1 MTGRVCEL
9 GIDRW
14 MDIPCQDM
22 MDVLFM
28 CGCVGVW
35 VVRSGRLV

>member
-1 MTGRVCEL
+1 MTGRVYEL

-22 MDVLFM
+22 MDVVCV
-28 CGCVGVW
+28 CGYVGGTKW
-35 VVRSGRLV
+35 

>member
-1 MTGRVCEL
+1 MTGWVYEL

-22 MDVLFM
+22 ISVV
-28 CGCVGVW
+28 CVGVW
-35 VVRSGRLV
+35 VVRSGRSV

>member
-1 MTGRVCEL
+1 MTGRVYEL

-22 MDVLFM
+22 MDVV
-28 CGCVGVW
+28 CVW
-35 VVRSGRLV
+35 VCGWYEVVGWCS